1 MHGIYKE
8 LIRVHMIRV
17 FIKFHCF
24 LCCFVY
30 FNVNQQPGS
39 NIVMYGIDLKEFYP
53 SVEWD
58 ILEIPAG
65 RNEEYYPEYSE
76 PFSGSEL

>member
-1 MHGIYKE
+1 MQI
-8 LIRVHMIRV
+8 
-17 FIKFHCF
+17 
-24 LCCFVY
+24 
-30 FNVNQQPGS
+30 PGS
-39 NIVMYGIDLKEFYP
+39 NIVSIGINLKEFYP

-76 PFSGSEL
+76 PFSGRLKQIINAISFAKITCLLTHSFQI